1 MTRDEI
7 NKKYAIDAAQDS
19 YEVWAWTDGSK
30 TPMKFK
36 YAKKNVDK
44 NFIIEKAKKMS
55 GGKDIKIAWLMN
67 NGKQFLR
74 VK

>member
-1 MTRDEI
+1 
-7 NKKYAIDAAQDS
+7 
-19 YEVWAWTDGSK
+19 
-30 TPMKFK
+30 MKFK
-36 YAKKNVDK
+36 YTKKNVDK
-44 NFIIEKAKKMS
+44 NFILEQAKKMS

>member
-1 MTRDEI
+1 MNREEL
-7 NKKYAIDAAQDS
+7 NLKYAIDAVQDS
-19 YEVWAWTDGSK
+19 YEVWAWADGSK
-30 TPMKFK
+30 TPIKFK

-44 NFIIEKAKKMS
+44 SFILDQAKKML
-55 GGKDIKIAWLMN
+55 GGKDAKIVWLMN